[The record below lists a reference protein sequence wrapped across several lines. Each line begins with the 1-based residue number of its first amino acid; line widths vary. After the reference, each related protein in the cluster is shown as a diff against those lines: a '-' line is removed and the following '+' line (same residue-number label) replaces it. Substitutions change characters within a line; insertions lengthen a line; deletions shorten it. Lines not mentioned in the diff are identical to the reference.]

1 MKKLFFTTILIAALG
16 MNALAQEMGAA
27 MPFVSI
33 DRNPATSAMAGTQT
47 TSALFNTAAVP
58 FSSGDVVFSFQN
70 WAPGKEKH
78 FNLMAAL
85 PFSKSFGLYAIGA
98 YQAGQAYTVY
108 TETGI
113 DKGSFT
119 PSDILAGLGMGIAFS
134 EHLSMGVKG
143 VFVMQTLA
151 DDAKYN
157 AFYADAFLLY
167 HSAKVNAS
175 AGISA
180 IGSKVKSGDNA
191 YSLPAV
197 IKAGADYTPIEG
209 LKLAL
214 DADYYLNLGFAASIG
229 AEYAY
234 KDMIF
239 ARAGYHIGTGKT
251 PIPSH
256 LGLGAGFKWKGIHLD
271 VSFLTASQ
279 TLGNTLNLGLGY
291 SF

>member
-1 MKKLFFTTILIAALG
+1 MKKIFLTTILFAVLG
-16 MNALAQEMGAA
+16 LSATAQEMGAA

-33 DRNPATSAMAGTQT
+33 DRNPATSAMAGTQA
-47 TSALFNTAAVP
+47 TSVLFNPAAVP
-58 FSSGDVVFSFQN
+58 FSGGDVVFSFQS

-85 PFSKSFGLYAIGA
+85 PFSKSFGLYAIGT
-98 YQAGQAYTVY
+98 YQAGRAYTVY
-108 TETGI
+108 TDAGKE
-113 DKGSFT
+113 KGTFT

-134 EHLSMGVKG
+134 EHISMGVKG

-157 AFYADAFLLY
+157 AFYADAFFLY

-180 IGSKVKSGDNA
+180 IGSKVKSGDAA

-197 IKAGADYTPIEG
+197 VKAGADYSPIEG

-214 DADYYLNLGFAASIG
+214 DADYYLSLGFAASFG
-229 AEYAY
+229 VQYAY

-239 ARAGYHIGTGKT
+239 ARAGYHFGTEKT

-279 TLGNTLNLGLGY
+279 TLGNTLNIGLGY

>member
-1 MKKLFFTTILIAALG
+1 MKKIFFTTILFAVLGINAA
-16 MNALAQEMGAA
+16 AQEMGAA

-33 DRNPATSAMAGTQT
+33 DRNPATSAMAGTQA
-47 TSALFNTAAVP
+47 TSALFNPAAVP
-58 FSSGDVVFSFQN
+58 FSNGDVVFSFQN
-70 WAPGKEKH
+70 WTPGKEKH
-78 FNLMAAL
+78 FNLLAAL
-85 PFSKSFGLYAIGA
+85 PCSKSFGLYAIGA
-98 YQAGQAYTVY
+98 YQAGQAYTIY
-108 TETGI
+108 TDAGKA
-113 DKGSFT
+113 KGSFT

-134 EHLSMGVKG
+134 EHLSMGIKG
-143 VFVMQTLA
+143 AFVMQALA
-151 DDAKYN
+151 EDAKYN

-180 IGSKVKSGDNA
+180 IGSKVKSGDAA
-191 YSLPAV
+191 YTLPTV

-214 DADYYLNLGFAASIG
+214 DADYYLSLGFAASIG

-279 TLGNTLNLGLGY
+279 TLGNTLNIGLGY